1 MVTVEPTAVTPQA
14 AYIVTNL
21 MESVVQSGT
30 GHRAAAINR
39 PVAGKTGT
47 SNDMKDA
54 WFVGYIPQLV
64 AGVWVGFDN
73 QERSLGGA
81 GTGGQAAAPIWADFM
96 LGAVKRLPLERFE
109 PPEDISYVRINPK
122 TGRLARGNEGIME
135 CFVRGTEPSG
145 YDGD

>member
-1 MVTVEPTAVTPQA
+1 
-14 AYIVTNL
+14 
-21 MESVVQSGT
+21 
-30 GHRAAAINR
+30 
-39 PVAGKTGT
+39 
-47 SNDMKDA
+47 
-54 WFVGYIPQLV
+54 
-64 AGVWVGFDN
+64 
-73 QERSLGGA
+73 
-81 GTGGQAAAPIWADFM
+81 M